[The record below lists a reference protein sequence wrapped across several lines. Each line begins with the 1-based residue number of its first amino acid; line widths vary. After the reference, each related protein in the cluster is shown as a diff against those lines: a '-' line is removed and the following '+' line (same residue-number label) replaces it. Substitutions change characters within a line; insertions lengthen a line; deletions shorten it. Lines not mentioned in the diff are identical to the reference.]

1 MQVVVDGLILRR
13 DLKKEVLR
21 QIRNPRLRIA
31 NQLRDLTN
39 LPLDLDHAVVDE
51 MREDHERVLLHDDVV
66 VAQPAVQVVVVLV
79 DEVAE
84 GDGDITEGDDDVAAD
99 VGVLRRLEDLEEKGE
114 VGIAELRADT
124 KELGERECGRGAQ
137 DFVLEHR

>member
-1 MQVVVDGLILRR
+1 M
-13 DLKKEVLR
+13 LR
-21 QIRNPRLRIA
+21 QVRNPRLRIA
-31 NQLRDLTN
+31 DELRNLADLA
-39 LPLDLDHAVVDE
+39 LDLDHAIVDE

-99 VGVLRRLEDLEEKGE
+99 VGVL
-114 VGIAELRADT
+114 
-124 KELGERECGRGAQ
+124 
-137 DFVLEHR
+137 

>member
-13 DLKKEVLR
+13 DLKEEVLR
-21 QIRNPRLRIA
+21 QVRNPRLRIA
-31 NQLRDLTN
+31 DELRNLADLA
-39 LPLDLDHAVVDE
+39 LDLDHAIVDE

-99 VGVLRRLEDLEEKGE
+99 VGVL
-114 VGIAELRADT
+114 
-124 KELGERECGRGAQ
+124 
-137 DFVLEHR
+137 